1 LTLPASQRYLF
12 YPTVQKES
20 SAMSKNK
27 PSPEYEA
34 GYTTPIYHHETGN
47 RIAGASAMSYRDKL
61 AGGRVQ
67 QDSKQQAYGYTVAVK
82 QFEPVIESYEQRV
95 TSNQAVIDLQN
106 QLIQSLK
113 KQIADSN
120 K

>member
-1 LTLPASQRYLF
+1 
-12 YPTVQKES
+12 
-20 SAMSKNK
+20 MSKKN

-34 GYTTPIYHHETGN
+34 GYTTPIFHHETGN
-47 RIAGASAMSYRDKL
+47 KIAGAAAMSYRDKV

-67 QDSKQQAYGYTVAVK
+67 QDSKQQAFGYTVAVK

-95 TSNQAVIDLQN
+95 NSNQAVIDLQN
-106 QLIQSLK
+106 QLIQNLQ
-113 KQIADSN
+113 KQIADSQ

>member
-1 LTLPASQRYLF
+1 
-12 YPTVQKES
+12 
-20 SAMSKNK
+20 MSKNK

-34 GYTTPIYHHETGN
+34 GYTTPIYHHETGK

-67 QDSKQQAYGYTVAVK
+67 QDSKHQAYGYTVAVK
-82 QFEPVIESYEQRV
+82 ELEPVIESYEQRV
-95 TSNQAVIDLQN
+95 DSNQVVIDLQS
-106 QLIQSLK
+106 QLIQGLQ
-113 KQIADSN
+113 KQLADFQ